1 MRRLLLLRHAK
12 AERLQPGGRD
22 QDRVLAARGRAN
34 AKTLGAYLARH
45 AFIPDRAVV
54 STAARTRETWTLLAA
69 AMGQAPPASFE
80 ERLYDASP
88 ETIPQAV
95 KETGPDTGTLM
106 VIGHNPG
113 LQELA
118 AMLVASGDIEA
129 RERLGREFPTSA
141 LVVISFAAE
150 NWNGVHPRG
159 GRLEHFVTPGW
170 LAAATD

>member
-12 AERLQPGGRD
+12 AERLQPGERD
-22 QDRVLAARGRAN
+22 PDRVLAAHGRGD

-45 AFIPDRAVV
+45 DFIPDRAVV
-54 STAARTRETWTLLAA
+54 STSARTRETWTLLAA
-69 AMGQAPPASFE
+69 AMGKAPPVSFE

-88 ETIPQAV
+88 ESILQTI

-106 VIGHNPG
+106 VVGHNPG

-141 LVVISFAAE
+141 LVVIGFAVE

-170 LAAATD
+170 LAAATE

>member
-12 AERLQPGGRD
+12 AESSQPDGRD
-22 QDRVLAARGRAN
+22 HDRVLMARGRAD

-54 STAARTRETWTLLAA
+54 STAARTRETWTLLTA
-69 AMGQAPPASFE
+69 AMGNSPPVSFE
-80 ERLYDASP
+80 EHLYDATP
-88 ETIPQAV
+88 EAILGAI
-95 KETGPDTGTLM
+95 KETGPDTRTLM
-106 VIGHNPG
+106 IIGHNPG

-118 AMLVASGDIEA
+118 AVLVASGDIEA

-141 LVVISFAAE
+141 LVVISFAVE
-150 NWNGVHPRG
+150 TWSGVRPRG
-159 GRLEHFVTPGW
+159 GRLEHFITPAW

>member
-12 AERLQPGGRD
+12 AESLQPGGRD
-22 QDRVLAARGRAN
+22 HDRVLMARGRAD

-45 AFIPDRAVV
+45 GFIPDRAVV
-54 STAARTRETWTLLAA
+54 STAARTRETWTLLTA
-69 AMGQAPPASFE
+69 AMGNSPPVSFE

-88 ETIPQAV
+88 EAILGAI
-95 KETGPDTGTLM
+95 KEIGPDTGTLM
-106 VIGHNPG
+106 IIGHNPG

-118 AMLVASGDIEA
+118 AVLVASGDIEA

-141 LVVISFAAE
+141 LVVISFAVE
-150 NWNGVHPRG
+150 NWSGVHPRG
-159 GRLEHFVTPGW
+159 GRLEHFITPAW

>member
-22 QDRVLAARGRAN
+22 QDRVLAARGRAD

-69 AMGQAPPASFE
+69 AMVKAPPASFE

-88 ETIPQAV
+88 ESILQAV

-141 LVVISFAAE
+141 LVVITFAAE

-159 GRLEHFVTPGW
+159 GRLEHFLTPRW

>member
-22 QDRVLAARGRAN
+22 QDRVLAARGRAD

-45 AFIPDRAVV
+45 AFVPDRAVV
-54 STAARTRETWTLLAA
+54 STAARTRETWTLLTA
-69 AMGQAPPASFE
+69 AMGQTPPVSFD
-80 ERLYDASP
+80 ERIYDAAP
-88 ETIPQAV
+88 EAILGAI
-95 KETGPDTGTLM
+95 KETGRDTGTLM

-141 LVVISFAAE
+141 LVVINFAVE
-150 NWNGVHPRG
+150 TWNGVHPRG
-159 GRLEHFVTPGW
+159 GRLEHFITPKW
-170 LAAATD
+170 LAAGTD

>member
-12 AERLQPGGRD
+12 AERLQGGGRD
-22 QDRVLAARGRAN
+22 QDRVLAQRGRAD

-45 AFIPDRAVV
+45 AFIPERALV
-54 STAARTRETWTLLAA
+54 STAVRTRETWTLLTA
-69 AMGQAPPASFE
+69 AMGKTPPVSFE

-88 ETIPQAV
+88 DAILQTI

-106 VIGHNPG
+106 LIGHNPG

-118 AMLVASGDIEA
+118 ATLVASGDIEA

-141 LVVISFAAE
+141 LVVIGFAVE
-150 NWNGVHPRG
+150 RWNAVHPRG
-159 GRLEHFVTPGW
+159 GRLEHFVTPEW

>member
-12 AERLQPGGRD
+12 AERSPPGGGD
-22 QDRVLAARGRAN
+22 HERVLAPRGRADT
-34 AKTLGAYLARH
+34 KTLGAYLARH
-45 AFIPDRAVV
+45 AFIPDRALV

-69 AMGQAPPASFE
+69 AMGKTPPASFD
-80 ERLYDASP
+80 ERVYDSSP
-88 ETIPQAV
+88 ETILGAI
-95 KETGPDTGTLM
+95 KEAGPDTGTLL

-118 AMLVASGDIEA
+118 AMLVASGDVEA

-141 LVVISFAAE
+141 LVVISFAVE
-150 NWNGVHPRG
+150 SWNGVHPRG
-159 GRLEHFVTPGW
+159 GRLQHFLTPEW

>member
-12 AERLQPGGRD
+12 AERSQPGGRD
-22 QDRVLAARGRAN
+22 HDRMLTERGRTD
-34 AKTLGAYLARH
+34 AKMLGAYLARH

-54 STAARTRETWTLLAA
+54 SAAARTRETWTLVAA
-69 AMGQAPPASFE
+69 AMGKAPPVSFE

-88 ETIPQAV
+88 ETILKAI
-95 KETGPDTGTLM
+95 KETGPDTGTLL
-106 VIGHNPG
+106 VTGHNPG

-118 AMLVASGDIEA
+118 ATLVASGDIEA
-129 RERLGREFPTSA
+129 RERLAREFPTSA
-141 LVVISFAAE
+141 LVVISFAVE